1 MEYKKKTLVS
11 KVKEERKKKHGH
23 HGNVVVVGV
32 VLGKFGL
39 KPIQTQF
46 EPNRNRVSSFRFGKF
61 LPKPNGLVSGFGLLK
76 FHKRFQIWFKPQTV
90 CTYNLFF
97 IATVNCFEYLYIYYI
112 NFEVYLLI
120 LYLIYL

>member
-1 MEYKKKTLVS
+1 MLQL
-11 KVKEERKKKHGH
+11 
-23 HGNVVVVGV
+23 

-39 KPIQTQF
+39 KPIQTRF
-46 EPNRNRVSSFRFGKF
+46 EPNRNRVSGFRFGKF

-76 FHKRFQIWFKPQTV
+76 FLKWFQIRFKLQTV
-90 CTYNLFF
+90 CTYNFF
-97 IATVNCFEYLYIYYI
+97 IATVNCFVVYLILIYIYYI